1 MAGPVLLGGKKKGGG
16 VATSTLVVLVVV
28 GGLAGVG
35 YLAYKKGILKIGQG
49 SGTAMRARMIAAR
62 RARLRTMGYA
72 V

>member
-16 VATSTLVVLVVV
+16 VATSTLVTLIVV
-28 GGLAGVG
+28 GGLGGVI

-49 SGTAMRARMIAAR
+49 SGALQARAMAAR
-62 RARLRTMGYA
+62 RARLRSMGYA